1 MTPGG
6 RRARNRRRRS
16 GGGVSFSA
24 LGERRLVSTR
34 NSRSIQN
41 ASQNCFLE
49 DGRRGA
55 SIRWLL
61 FPLQNIARGSL
72 FATPELSSGFGGPWE
87 KLGGRKAPA

>member
-1 MTPGG
+1 M
-6 RRARNRRRRS
+6 
-16 GGGVSFSA
+16 SFSA

-49 DGRRGA
+49 DERRGA

-72 FATPELSSGFGGPWE
+72 PATSELSSGFVGALGEARRQKISCLRWH
-87 KLGGRKAPA
+87 KLH